1 MHPSLLIRA
10 ASAADRAA
18 IWAILEPII
27 RDGETYALPRDM
39 GEADAIA
46 YWTGPS
52 RQVFVAEADGVVVG
66 TYFLRGNQLGG
77 GDHVANAAYATD
89 PAQRGRGIARKLA
102 EHSLAEAGIAGS
114 PLCNSISWSA
124 PMPPRSIFGK
134 ALALRP
140 SAGCLARFGIR
151 NSAASTPS
159 SCRGSCSLHCHPG
172 SRSEAKAIRDP
183 A

>member
-27 RDGETYALPRDM
+27 RDGETCALPRDM

-102 EHSLAEAGIAGS
+102 EHSLAEARDRGF
-114 PLCNSISWSA
+114 SA
-124 PMPPRSIFGK
+124 MQFNFVVSSNATAIHLWQSLGFETVGRLPGAFRHPQLGCVD
-134 ALALRP
+134 ALVM
-140 SAGCLARFGIR
+140 
-151 NSAASTPS
+151 
-159 SCRGSCSLHCHPG
+159 
-172 SRSEAKAIRDP
+172 SRKL
-183 A
+183 

>member
-27 RDGETYALPRDM
+27 RDAETYALPRDM

-46 YWTGPS
+46 YWTGPG

-102 EHSLAEAGIAGS
+102 EHSLAEARDRGF
-114 PLCNSISWSA
+114 SA
-124 PMPPRSIFGK
+124 MQFNFVVSTNATAIHLWQSLGFETVGRLPGAFRHPQLGCVD
-134 ALALRP
+134 ALVM
-140 SAGCLARFGIR
+140 
-151 NSAASTPS
+151 
-159 SCRGSCSLHCHPG
+159 
-172 SRSEAKAIRDP
+172 SRKL
-183 A
+183 

>member
-46 YWTGPS
+46 YWTGPGL
-52 RQVFVAEADGVVVG
+52 QVFVAETDGVVVG

-102 EHSLAEAGIAGS
+102 EHSLAEARDRGF
-114 PLCNSISWSA
+114 SA
-124 PMPPRSIFGK
+124 MQFNFVVSTNATAIHLWQSFGFETVGRLPGAFRHPQLGCVD
-134 ALALRP
+134 ALVM
-140 SAGCLARFGIR
+140 
-151 NSAASTPS
+151 
-159 SCRGSCSLHCHPG
+159 
-172 SRSEAKAIRDP
+172 SRKL
-183 A
+183 

>member
-27 RDGETYALPRDM
+27 RDAETYALPRDM

-46 YWTGPS
+46 YWTGPG

-89 PAQRGRGIARKLA
+89 PAQRGRGIARGMA
-102 EHSLAEAGIAGS
+102 EHSLEAAHARGFLAMQFNFVVS
-114 PLCNSISWSA
+114 SNESA
-124 PMPPRSIFGK
+124 VHLWQSLGFDVVGRLPGAFRHPQLDFVD
-134 ALALRP
+134 ALVM
-140 SAGCLARFGIR
+140 
-151 NSAASTPS
+151 
-159 SCRGSCSLHCHPG
+159 
-172 SRSEAKAIRDP
+172 SRRL
-183 A
+183 